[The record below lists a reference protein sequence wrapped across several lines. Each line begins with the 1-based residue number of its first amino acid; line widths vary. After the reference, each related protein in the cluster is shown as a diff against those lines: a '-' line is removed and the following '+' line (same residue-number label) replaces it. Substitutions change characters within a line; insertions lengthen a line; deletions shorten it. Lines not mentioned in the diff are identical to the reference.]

1 MPRQARKVSELN
13 IYHVILRGINRQII
27 FEEDNDYLQFISIL
41 KYYKN
46 RCDFKIYAY
55 CLMNNH
61 IHLLIE
67 HSSTNMETIMKK
79 IEVKFVRWYNTK
91 YQRVGHLFQD
101 RYKSEPINDM
111 RYFLTVF
118 RYINQNP
125 LHAGLESVI
134 GTYPWSSYQE
144 YLARYFLTVFR
155 YINQNPLH
163 AGLESVIGTYP
174 WSSYQ
179 EYLAL
184 DDSFIDIN
192 KVIKLFAD
200 SEECI
205 NFLSTDSNIKC
216 MEGYPQ
222 SGISDKDALQMIR
235 ERTGCDSTADF
246 QCLELFARNKYLKML
261 HQSGITIRQLNRL
274 TGISRTSIEKAI
286 KSE

>member
-27 FEEDNDYLQFISIL
+27 FDEDNDYLQFISIL

-125 LHAGLESVI
+125 
-134 GTYPWSSYQE
+134 
-144 YLARYFLTVFR
+144 F
-155 YINQNPLH
+155 H

>member
-125 LHAGLESVI
+125 
-134 GTYPWSSYQE
+134 
-144 YLARYFLTVFR
+144 F
-155 YINQNPLH
+155 H

-200 SEECI
+200 SEE
-205 NFLSTDSNIKC
+205 
-216 MEGYPQ
+216 
-222 SGISDKDALQMIR
+222 
-235 ERTGCDSTADF
+235 
-246 QCLELFARNKYLKML
+246 
-261 HQSGITIRQLNRL
+261 
-274 TGISRTSIEKAI
+274 
-286 KSE
+286 